1 MQIYNIFLILLIFA
15 NNFLCLTKIFI
26 LDISLLLDSSADSV
40 PLPEWCTYGLAA
52 LCWLLGSIAVF
63 VFSYCEYFLFSLSDS
78 DKEKI
83 MKNNSAGYSG
93 LKSLLND
100 DKQSLSAVV
109 LGYWCSTAVLIA
121 IAFHIIYM
129 INIGG
134 CEDTQGHA
142 CQRTILTMLILLA
155 TFIWILLFADV
166 LPHKISKQDRVACLY
181 YMSKPVRI
189 ASFLLYP
196 FAALLKHTEFIACRL
211 EVKRQKNISLD
222 ELSETLHS
230 DSIKDK
236 EEKDILESIV
246 TFGSVSVG
254 EILRPR
260 VDVVAVNYSDK
271 YTDVLKV
278 IRDNEY
284 SRMPVYDGSVD
295 NVKGILYVKDFLNY
309 LDRGDD
315 FNWQHLIR
323 APFFVPESKKIDDLL
338 REFQVKRMHM
348 AIVVDEFGGTS
359 GIVTMEDI
367 LEVIFGDISDEHDV
381 EQKLYTELDKRNY
394 LLEGK
399 MPLSD
404 FYKIEKIDA
413 SVFEALDVDADT
425 VAGLILSLKGDIPS
439 LGDEIIHE
447 GYIFKI
453 VSVDKRRIKKIKL
466 RLPDE
471 KK

>member
-1 MQIYNIFLILLIFA
+1 M
-15 NNFLCLTKIFI
+15 
-26 LDISLLLDSSADSV
+26 DISVLFDSSADSG
-40 PLPEWCTYGLAA
+40 PLPEWCEYVLAA
-52 LCWLLGSIAVF
+52 TIWVLASLAIF

-78 DKEKI
+78 DKTKI
-83 MKNNSAGYSG
+83 SKNDSAGYSG
-93 LKSLLND
+93 LKSLLSD
-100 DKQSLSAVV
+100 EKHGLATVV
-109 LGYWCSTAVLIA
+109 LGYWISIAAIISVALVIIKYVDFCINPGSDEAYSILTTATVLI
-121 IAFHIIYM
+121 FTFV
-129 INIGG
+129 
-134 CEDTQGHA
+134 C
-142 CQRTILTMLILLA
+142 ILFCAEVI
-155 TFIWILLFADV
+155 
-166 LPHKISKQDRVACLY
+166 PHKISKQNRVAWLY
-181 YMSKPVRI
+181 YSSKPLRL
-189 ASFLLYP
+189 ASFILYP
-196 FAALLKHTEFIACRL
+196 FAALLKHSKFIECRL
-211 EVKRQKNISLD
+211 GVKRQKNISLD
-222 ELSETLHS
+222 ELSQTLNS

-246 TFGSVSVG
+246 TFGSISVS
-254 EILRPR
+254 EIIRPR

-381 EQKLYTELDKRNY
+381 EQKLYTELDKHNI

-399 MPLSD
+399 MSLTD
-404 FYKIEKIDA
+404 FYKIDKIDA
-413 SVFEALDVDADT
+413 GVFEALDVDADT

-439 LGDEIIHE
+439 LGDEIVHE

>member
-1 MQIYNIFLILLIFA
+1 MDVSI
-15 NNFLCLTKIFI
+15 
-26 LDISLLLDSSADSV
+26 LLDSAADSV
-40 PLPEWCTYGLAA
+40 PLPEWCAYVLAA
-52 LCWLLGSIAVF
+52 LFWLLGSIAVF

-78 DKEKI
+78 DKDKI
-83 MKNNSAGYSG
+83 LNNDSAGYSG
-93 LKSLLND
+93 LKSLLID
-100 DKQSLSAVV
+100 EKKSLSAIV
-109 LGYWCSTAVLIA
+109 LGYWCSIAVLITVA
-121 IAFHIIYM
+121 IIHIRYVTSIAGFA
-129 INIGG
+129 NNADSS
-134 CEDTQGHA
+134 CQGPV
-142 CQRTILTMLILLA
+142 LTVLMLFA
-155 TFIWILLFADV
+155 TFVWILLFADV

-189 ASFLLYP
+189 ASFMLYP
-196 FAALLKHTEFIACRL
+196 FSSLLKHTEFIACRL

>member
-1 MQIYNIFLILLIFA
+1 MDVSILF
-15 NNFLCLTKIFI
+15 
-26 LDISLLLDSSADSV
+26 DSSADSG
-40 PLPEWCTYGLAA
+40 PLPEGCTYALAA
-52 LCWLLGSIAVF
+52 LVWLLGSLAIF

-78 DKEKI
+78 DKDKI
-83 MKNNSAGYSG
+83 LKNDSAGYSG
-93 LKSLLND
+93 LKSLLSD
-100 DKQSLSAVV
+100 EKHSLSTVV
-109 LGYWCSTAVLIA
+109 LGYWGSVAMIIGVAIYTYHICFVKDGACLVSTGIVLEYPG
-121 IAFHIIYM
+121 IIV
-129 INIGG
+129 
-134 CEDTQGHA
+134 A
-142 CQRTILTMLILLA
+142 LILTL
-155 TFIWILLFADV
+155 TFAWTLFCADV
-166 LPHKISKQDRVACLY
+166 LPHKINKQKKVAWLY
-181 YMSKPVRI
+181 YMSKPVRFS
-189 ASFLLYP
+189 SFVLYP
-196 FAALLKHTEFIACRL
+196 FTALLKHSEFIGCRL
-211 EVKRQKNISLD
+211 GVKRQKNISLD
-222 ELSETLHS
+222 ELSQTLNS

-246 TFGSVSVG
+246 TFGSISVS

-323 APFFVPESKKIDDLL
+323 SPFFVPESKKIDDLL

-404 FYKIEKIDA
+404 FYKIEKINAD
-413 SVFEALDVDADT
+413 VFEKLDVDADT

>member
-1 MQIYNIFLILLIFA
+1 MDVSILF
-15 NNFLCLTKIFI
+15 
-26 LDISLLLDSSADSV
+26 DSSADSV
-40 PLPEWCTYGLAA
+40 PLPEWCAYGLAA
-52 LCWLLGSIAVF
+52 FLWLLGSLAIF

-78 DKEKI
+78 DKDKI
-83 MKNNSAGYSG
+83 LKNDSAGYSG
-93 LKSLLND
+93 MKRLLND
-100 DKQSLSAVV
+100 EKQSLSTLV
-109 LGYWCSTAVLIA
+109 LGYWCSVAVIVA
-121 IAFHIIYM
+121 ITVVQIKHLVNSLQAV
-129 INIGG
+129 NPDSAG
-134 CEDTQGHA
+134 QGPV
-142 CQRTILTMLILLA
+142 LTVLMLLGTLV
-155 TFIWILLFADV
+155 WVLLFADV
-166 LPHKISKQDRVACLY
+166 LPHKISKQNRVAGLY
-181 YMSKPVRI
+181 YMSKPVML
-189 ASFLLYP
+189 AYFLLYP

-211 EVKRQKNISLD
+211 DVKRQKNISLD
-222 ELSETLHS
+222 ELSQTLHS
-230 DSIKDK
+230 DSLKDK

-246 TFGSVSVG
+246 TFGSVSVS

>member
-1 MQIYNIFLILLIFA
+1 MDVSILF
-15 NNFLCLTKIFI
+15 
-26 LDISLLLDSSADSV
+26 DSSADSV
-40 PLPEWCTYGLAA
+40 PLPEWCAYGLAT
-52 LCWLLGSIAVF
+52 LLWLLGSLAIF

-78 DKEKI
+78 DKDKI
-83 MKNNSAGYSG
+83 LKNDSAGYSG
-93 LKSLLND
+93 MKRLLNNE
-100 DKQSLSAVV
+100 KQSLSTLV
-109 LGYWCSTAVLIA
+109 LGYWCSVAVIIA
-121 IAFHIIYM
+121 ITVFLISPLANSVQA
-129 INIGG
+129 INP
-134 CEDTQGHA
+134 DSASQDLV
-142 CQRTILTMLILLA
+142 LTVLMLIGSLV
-155 TFIWILLFADV
+155 WVLLFADV
-166 LPHKISKQDRVACLY
+166 LPHKISKQNRVAGLY
-181 YMSKPVRI
+181 YMSKPVML
-189 ASFLLYP
+189 AYVLLYP

-211 EVKRQKNISLD
+211 DVKRQKNISLD
-222 ELSETLHS
+222 ELSQTLHS
-230 DSIKDK
+230 DSLKDK

-246 TFGSVSVG
+246 TFGSVSVS

-309 LDRGDD
+309 LDREDD

>member
-1 MQIYNIFLILLIFA
+1 MDVSILF
-15 NNFLCLTKIFI
+15 
-26 LDISLLLDSSADSV
+26 DSSADSV
-40 PLPEWCTYGLAA
+40 PLPEWCAYGLAT
-52 LCWLLGSIAVF
+52 LLWLLGSLAIF

-78 DKEKI
+78 DKDKI
-83 MKNNSAGYSG
+83 LKNDSAGYSG
-93 LKSLLND
+93 MKRLLNNE
-100 DKQSLSAVV
+100 KQSLSTLV
-109 LGYWCSTAVLIA
+109 LGYWCSVAVIIA
-121 IAFHIIYM
+121 ITVFLISPLA
-129 INIGG
+129 NSLQAVNSNS
-134 CEDTQGHA
+134 TSQNLV
-142 CQRTILTMLILLA
+142 LTVLMLIGSLV
-155 TFIWILLFADV
+155 WVLLFADV
-166 LPHKISKQDRVACLY
+166 LPHKISKQNRVAGLY
-181 YMSKPVRI
+181 YMSKPVML
-189 ASFLLYP
+189 AYVLLYP

-211 EVKRQKNISLD
+211 DVKRQKNISLD
-222 ELSETLHS
+222 ELSQTLHS
-230 DSIKDK
+230 DSLKDK

-246 TFGSVSVG
+246 TFGSVSVS

-309 LDRGDD
+309 LDREDD

-439 LGDEIIHE
+439 LGDEIIHK

>member
-1 MQIYNIFLILLIFA
+1 M
-15 NNFLCLTKIFI
+15 
-26 LDISLLLDSSADSV
+26 DISVLFDSSADSG
-40 PLPEWCTYGLAA
+40 PLPEWCEYVLAA
-52 LCWLLGSIAVF
+52 TIWVLASLAIF

-78 DKEKI
+78 DKTKI
-83 MKNNSAGYSG
+83 SKNDSAGYSG
-93 LKSLLND
+93 LKSLLSD
-100 DKQSLSAVV
+100 EKHGLATVV
-109 LGYWCSTAVLIA
+109 LGYWISIAAIISVALVLIKYVD
-121 IAFHIIYM
+121 FC
-129 INIGG
+129 INPGSD
-134 CEDTQGHA
+134 EA
-142 CQRTILTMLILLA
+142 YSILTTATVLIF
-155 TFIWILLFADV
+155 TFVCILFCAEV
-166 LPHKISKQDRVACLY
+166 IPHKISKQNRVAWLY
-181 YMSKPVRI
+181 YSSKPLRL
-189 ASFLLYP
+189 ASFILYP
-196 FAALLKHTEFIACRL
+196 FAALLKHSKFIECRL
-211 EVKRQKNISLD
+211 GVKRQKNISLD
-222 ELSETLHS
+222 ELSQTLNS

-246 TFGSVSVG
+246 TFGSISVS
-254 EILRPR
+254 EIIRPR

-381 EQKLYTELDKRNY
+381 EQKLYTELDKHNI

-399 MPLSD
+399 MSLTD
-404 FYKIEKIDA
+404 FYKIDKIDA
-413 SVFEALDVDADT
+413 GVFEALDVDADT

-439 LGDEIIHE
+439 LGDEIVHE

>member
-1 MQIYNIFLILLIFA
+1 M
-15 NNFLCLTKIFI
+15 
-26 LDISLLLDSSADSV
+26 DISVLFDSSADSG
-40 PLPEWCTYGLAA
+40 PLPEWCEFVLAA
-52 LCWLLGSIAVF
+52 TIWVLASLAIF

-78 DKEKI
+78 DKTKI
-83 MKNNSAGYSG
+83 SKNDSAGYSG
-93 LKSLLND
+93 LKSLLSD
-100 DKQSLSAVV
+100 EKHGLATVV
-109 LGYWCSTAVLIA
+109 LGYWISIAAIISVALVIIKYVDFCINPGSDEAYSILTTATVLI
-121 IAFHIIYM
+121 FTFV
-129 INIGG
+129 
-134 CEDTQGHA
+134 C
-142 CQRTILTMLILLA
+142 ILFCAEVI
-155 TFIWILLFADV
+155 
-166 LPHKISKQDRVACLY
+166 PHKISKQNRVAWLY
-181 YMSKPVRI
+181 YSSKPLRL
-189 ASFLLYP
+189 ASFILYP
-196 FAALLKHTEFIACRL
+196 FAALLKHSKFIECRL
-211 EVKRQKNISLD
+211 GVKRQKNISLD
-222 ELSETLHS
+222 ELSQTLNS

-246 TFGSVSVG
+246 TFGSISVS
-254 EILRPR
+254 EIIRPR

-381 EQKLYTELDKRNY
+381 EQKLYTELDKHNI

-399 MPLSD
+399 MSLTD
-404 FYKIEKIDA
+404 FYKIDKIDA
-413 SVFEALDVDADT
+413 GVFEALDVDADT

-439 LGDEIIHE
+439 LGDEIVHE

>member
-1 MQIYNIFLILLIFA
+1 M
-15 NNFLCLTKIFI
+15 
-26 LDISLLLDSSADSV
+26 DISVLFDSSADSG
-40 PLPEWCTYGLAA
+40 PLPEWCEYVLAA
-52 LCWLLGSIAVF
+52 TIWVLASLAIF

-78 DKEKI
+78 DKTKI
-83 MKNNSAGYSG
+83 SKNDSAGYSG
-93 LKSLLND
+93 LKSLLSD
-100 DKQSLSAVV
+100 EKHGLATVV
-109 LGYWCSTAVLIA
+109 LGYWISIAAIISVALVLIKYVD
-121 IAFHIIYM
+121 FC
-129 INIGG
+129 INPGSD
-134 CEDTQGHA
+134 EA
-142 CQRTILTMLILLA
+142 YTILTTATVLIF
-155 TFIWILLFADV
+155 TFVCILFCADV
-166 LPHKISKQDRVACLY
+166 IPHKISKQNRVAWLY
-181 YMSKPVRI
+181 YSSKPLRL
-189 ASFLLYP
+189 ASFILYP
-196 FAALLKHTEFIACRL
+196 FAALLKHSKFIECRL
-211 EVKRQKNISLD
+211 GVKRQKNISLD
-222 ELSETLHS
+222 ELSQTLNS

-246 TFGSVSVG
+246 TFGSISVS
-254 EILRPR
+254 EIIRPR

-315 FNWQHLIR
+315 FSWQHLIR
-323 APFFVPESKKIDDLL
+323 APFFVPETKKIDDLL

-381 EQKLYTELDKRNY
+381 EQKLYTELDKHNI

-399 MPLSD
+399 MSLTD
-404 FYKIEKIDA
+404 FYKIDKIDA
-413 SVFEALDVDADT
+413 GVFEALDVDADT

-439 LGDEIIHE
+439 LGDEIVHE

>member
-1 MQIYNIFLILLIFA
+1 M
-15 NNFLCLTKIFI
+15 
-26 LDISLLLDSSADSV
+26 DISLLFDSSSDSV
-40 PLPEWCTYGLAA
+40 PLPEWCEYVLTAI
-52 LCWLLGSIAVF
+52 CWLLGTIGIF
-63 VFSYCEYFLFSLSDS
+63 VFSYSEYFLFSLSNS

-83 MKNNSAGYSG
+83 LKNDSSGYSG

-100 DKQSLSAVV
+100 EKLSLSSIVT
-109 LGYWCSTAVLIA
+109 GYWISVALIIAVAILYIGYISNILGHCDTPNSLCQSPILTVLI
-121 IAFHIIYM
+121 
-129 INIGG
+129 
-134 CEDTQGHA
+134 
-142 CQRTILTMLILLA
+142 LIA
-155 TFIWILLFADV
+155 TFVWILLFADV

-189 ASFLLYP
+189 ASFMLYP
-196 FAALLKHTEFIACRL
+196 FSSLLKHTEFIACRL

>member
-1 MQIYNIFLILLIFA
+1 M
-15 NNFLCLTKIFI
+15 
-26 LDISLLLDSSADSV
+26 DISILFDSSADSV
-40 PLPEWCTYGLAA
+40 PLPEWCVYGLAA
-52 LCWLLGSIAVF
+52 ICWLLGSLAIF

-78 DKEKI
+78 DKEKFL
-83 MKNNSAGYSG
+83 KNDSAGYSG
-93 LKSLLND
+93 LKNLLND
-100 DKQSLSAVV
+100 EKRSLSTVVVGYWLSVVVLVAVV
-109 LGYWCSTAVLIA
+109 FFMIRHVTYGAQLAGYGDS
-121 IAFHIIYM
+121 
-129 INIGG
+129 INM
-134 CEDTQGHA
+134 E
-142 CQRTILTMLILLA
+142 LMLLLLFV
-155 TFIWILLFADV
+155 TFAWILFCADV
-166 LPHKISKQDRVACLY
+166 LPHKISKQNRVAWLY
-181 YMSKPVRI
+181 YVSKPVGVAFFILFPI
-189 ASFLLYP
+189 AAIF
-196 FAALLKHTEFIACRL
+196 KHTKFIECRL
-211 EVKRQKNISLD
+211 GVKRQKNISLD
-222 ELSETLHS
+222 ELSQTLHS
-230 DSIKDK
+230 DSIKNN

-246 TFGSVSVG
+246 TFGSISVN

-315 FNWQHLIR
+315 FSWQHLIR
-323 APFFVPESKKIDDLL
+323 APFFVPETKKIDDLL

-381 EQKLYTELDKRNY
+381 EQKMYTELDKRNY

-404 FYKIEKIDA
+404 FYKIEKINTN
-413 SVFEALDVDADT
+413 VFEALDVDADT

-439 LGDEIIHE
+439 LGDEIEHD
-447 GYIFKI
+447 GYLFKI
-453 VSVDKRRIKKIKL
+453 VSMDKRRIKKIKL

>member
-1 MQIYNIFLILLIFA
+1 MDFSILF
-15 NNFLCLTKIFI
+15 
-26 LDISLLLDSSADSV
+26 DSSADSV
-40 PLPEWCTYGLAA
+40 PLPEWWVYSFAAVIWMLASLA
-52 LCWLLGSIAVF
+52 IF
-63 VFSYCEYFLFSLSDS
+63 VFSYCEYFFFSLSSS

-83 MKNNSAGYSG
+83 TQNHSSGYSG
-93 LKSLLND
+93 LKYLINNERHTL
-100 DKQSLSAVV
+100 ATIV
-109 LGYWCSTAVLIA
+109 LGYWISVLVIIAVTIAVNKWFAYCELVAGYDVWVTLLLIF
-121 IAFHIIYM
+121 IAFV
-129 INIGG
+129 
-134 CEDTQGHA
+134 
-142 CQRTILTMLILLA
+142 
-155 TFIWILLFADV
+155 WILLCADI
-166 LPHKISKQDRVACLY
+166 LPNITSRKDKIAYLY
-181 YMSKPVRI
+181 YMSKPVRLT
-189 ASFLLYP
+189 ALVLYP
-196 FAALLKHTEFIACRL
+196 FAALFRRTKFIECRL
-211 EVKRQKNISLD
+211 GVKRQKNISLD
-222 ELSETLHS
+222 ELSQTLNS
-230 DSIKDK
+230 DSMKGN

-246 TFGSVSVG
+246 TFGSISVS

-260 VDVVAVNYSDK
+260 VDVVYVNYSDK

-284 SRMPVYDGSVD
+284 SRMPVYDGTVD

-309 LDRGDD
+309 LDREDD

-367 LEVIFGDISDEHDV
+367 LEVIFGDINDEHDV
-381 EQKLYTELDKRNY
+381 EQKMYTELDKRNY

-413 SVFEALDVDADT
+413 EVFEALDVDADT

-439 LGDEIIHE
+439 LGDEIVHE

>member
-1 MQIYNIFLILLIFA
+1 MAI
-15 NNFLCLTKIFI
+15 
-26 LDISLLLDSSADSV
+26 
-40 PLPEWCTYGLAA
+40 
-52 LCWLLGSIAVF
+52 F
-63 VFSYCEYFLFSLSDS
+63 VFSFCEYYLFSLSDV
-78 DKEKI
+78 DKDKI
-83 MKNNSAGYSG
+83 LKNGPDGYSG
-93 LKSLLND
+93 LKYLLND
-100 DKQSLSAVV
+100 EKQSLASVV
-109 LGYWCSTAVLIA
+109 LGYWIAVALLIA
-121 IAFHIIYM
+121 EAFVIKGGIYES
-129 INIGG
+129 ISSIDCLYAPWGLS
-134 CEDTQGHA
+134 CLVVF
-142 CQRTILTMLILLA
+142 I
-155 TFIWILLFADV
+155 TFVWIFFCADV
-166 LPHKISKQDRVACLY
+166 MPHKINKQNRVAWFY
-181 YMSKPVRI
+181 YVSRPVRI
-189 ASFLLYP
+189 VSFILFPFSLL
-196 FAALLKHTEFIACRL
+196 FKHSKFIECRL
-211 EVKRQKNISLD
+211 GVKRPKNISLD
-222 ELSETLHS
+222 ELSQTLNS
-230 DSIKDK
+230 DSLKIKDK
-236 EEKDILESIV
+236 EEKDMLESIV
-246 TFGSVSVG
+246 TFGSISVN

-381 EQKLYTELDKRNY
+381 EQKMYTELDKRNI

-404 FYKIEKIDA
+404 FYKIDKIDA
-413 SVFEALDVDADT
+413 GVFEALDVDADT

>member
-1 MQIYNIFLILLIFA
+1 MDVSILF
-15 NNFLCLTKIFI
+15 
-26 LDISLLLDSSADSV
+26 DSSADSV
-40 PLPEWCTYGLAA
+40 PLPEWCAYGLAA
-52 LCWLLGSIAVF
+52 FLWLLGSLAIF

-78 DKEKI
+78 DKDKI
-83 MKNNSAGYSG
+83 LKNDSAGYSG
-93 LKSLLND
+93 MKRLLND
-100 DKQSLSAVV
+100 EKQSLSTLV
-109 LGYWCSTAVLIA
+109 LGYWCSVAVIIA
-121 IAFHIIYM
+121 IIVVQIKNLVNSLQTVNPDSA
-129 INIGG
+129 G
-134 CEDTQGHA
+134 QGPV
-142 CQRTILTMLILLA
+142 LTVLMLLGTLV
-155 TFIWILLFADV
+155 WVLLFADV
-166 LPHKISKQDRVACLY
+166 LPHKISKQNRVAGLY
-181 YMSKPVRI
+181 YMSKPVML
-189 ASFLLYP
+189 AYFLLYP

-211 EVKRQKNISLD
+211 DVKRQKNISLD

>member
-1 MQIYNIFLILLIFA
+1 MDVSILF
-15 NNFLCLTKIFI
+15 
-26 LDISLLLDSSADSV
+26 DSSADSV
-40 PLPEWCTYGLAA
+40 PLPKWCAYGLAA
-52 LCWLLGSIAVF
+52 LLWLLGSLAIF

-78 DKEKI
+78 DKDKI
-83 MKNNSAGYSG
+83 LKNDSAGYSG
-93 LKSLLND
+93 MKRLLND
-100 DKQSLSAVV
+100 EKQSLSTLV
-109 LGYWCSTAVLIA
+109 LGYWCSVAVIVA
-121 IAFHIIYM
+121 ITVVQIRHLLNSLQN
-129 INIGG
+129 INPDSTG
-134 CEDTQGHA
+134 QA
-142 CQRTILTMLILLA
+142 PVLTVMMLMGTLV
-155 TFIWILLFADV
+155 WVLLFADV
-166 LPHKISKQDRVACLY
+166 LPHKISKQNRVAGLY
-181 YMSKPVRI
+181 YMSKPVML
-189 ASFLLYP
+189 AYVLLYP

-211 EVKRQKNISLD
+211 DVKRQKNISLD
-222 ELSETLHS
+222 ELSQTLHS
-230 DSIKDK
+230 DSLKDK

-246 TFGSVSVG
+246 TFGSVSVS

>member
-1 MQIYNIFLILLIFA
+1 M
-15 NNFLCLTKIFI
+15 
-26 LDISLLLDSSADSV
+26 DISVLFDSSADSG
-40 PLPEWCTYGLAA
+40 PLPEWCMYGLAA
-52 LCWLLGSIAVF
+52 LIWGLASLAVF
-63 VFSYCEYFLFSLSDS
+63 VFSYCEYFLFSLSDA
-78 DKEKI
+78 DKNKI
-83 MKNNSAGYSG
+83 LKNDSAGYSG

-100 DKQSLSAVV
+100 EKQSLSTVV
-109 LGYWCSTAVLIA
+109 LGYWISIAGIIAVALFIINWTTTILATTKDCPYAWGIIAAVLI
-121 IAFHIIYM
+121 
-129 INIGG
+129 
-134 CEDTQGHA
+134 
-142 CQRTILTMLILLA
+142 LT
-155 TFIWILLFADV
+155 FVWILLCADV
-166 LPHKISKQDRVACLY
+166 WPHKINKQDRVAWLY
-181 YMSKPVRI
+181 YSSKPLRL
-189 ASFLLYP
+189 ASFVLYP
-196 FAALLKHTEFIACRL
+196 CAALLKHSKFIECRL
-211 EVKRQKNISLD
+211 GVKRQKNISLD
-222 ELSETLHS
+222 ELSQTLNS
-230 DSIKDK
+230 DSIRIKDK

-246 TFGSVSVG
+246 TFGSISVN

-260 VDVVAVNYSDK
+260 VDVVSVNYSDK

-309 LDRGDD
+309 IDRGDD
-315 FNWQHLIR
+315 FSWQHLIR
-323 APFFVPESKKIDDLL
+323 APFFVPETKKIDDLL

-381 EQKLYTELDKRNY
+381 EQKLYTELDKRNI

-404 FYKIEKIDA
+404 FYKIDKINA
-413 SVFEALDVDADT
+413 GIFEALDVDADT

-439 LGDEIIHE
+439 LGDEIVHE

>member
-1 MQIYNIFLILLIFA
+1 M
-15 NNFLCLTKIFI
+15 
-26 LDISLLLDSSADSV
+26 DISNLFDSSADSG
-40 PLPEWCTYGLAA
+40 PLPEWCVYSLLA
-52 LCWLLGSIAVF
+52 LCWMLGSLAIF

-78 DKEKI
+78 DKDKI
-83 MKNNSAGYSG
+83 LKNDSAGYSG

-100 DKQSLSAVV
+100 EKQSLSTVV
-109 LGYWCSTAVLIA
+109 LGYWIAIGSIISVSLLLINWATTRDCPYGVWIVPTVLI
-121 IAFHIIYM
+121 F
-129 INIGG
+129 
-134 CEDTQGHA
+134 
-142 CQRTILTMLILLA
+142 
-155 TFIWILLFADV
+155 TFAWILFCADV
-166 LPHKISKQDRVACLY
+166 LPHKISKQNRVAWLY
-181 YMSKPVRI
+181 YSSNPLKL
-189 ASFLLYP
+189 ASFILYP
-196 FAALLKHTEFIACRL
+196 FAVLLKQSKFIECRL
-211 EVKRQKNISLD
+211 GVKRQKNISLD
-222 ELSETLHS
+222 ELSQTLNS
-230 DSIKDK
+230 DSIKNK

-246 TFGSVSVG
+246 TFGSISVN

-260 VDVVAVNYSDK
+260 VDVVSVNYSDK

-309 LDRGDD
+309 LDREDD
-315 FNWQHLIR
+315 FSWQHLIR
-323 APFFVPESKKIDDLL
+323 APFFVPETKKIDDLL

-381 EQKLYTELDKRNY
+381 EQKMYTELDKRNI

-404 FYKIEKIDA
+404 FYKIDKIDA
-413 SVFEALDVDADT
+413 GVFEALDVDADT

-439 LGDEIIHE
+439 LGDEITYE

>member
-1 MQIYNIFLILLIFA
+1 MDVSILF
-15 NNFLCLTKIFI
+15 
-26 LDISLLLDSSADSV
+26 DSSADSV
-40 PLPEWCTYGLAA
+40 PLPEWCAYGLAA
-52 LCWLLGSIAVF
+52 LLWLLGSLAIF

-78 DKEKI
+78 DKDKI
-83 MKNNSAGYSG
+83 LKNDSAGYSG
-93 LKSLLND
+93 MKRLLND
-100 DKQSLSAVV
+100 EKQSLSTVV
-109 LGYWCSTAVLIA
+109 LGYWCSVAVIITLTVVQIKHLVNSVQA
-121 IAFHIIYM
+121 INPDSA
-129 INIGG
+129 G
-134 CEDTQGHA
+134 QGPV
-142 CQRTILTMLILLA
+142 LTVLMLLGTLV
-155 TFIWILLFADV
+155 WVLLFADV
-166 LPHKISKQDRVACLY
+166 LPHKISKQNRVAGLY
-181 YMSKPVRI
+181 YMSKPMILAYV
-189 ASFLLYP
+189 LLYP

-211 EVKRQKNISLD
+211 DVKRQKNISLD
-222 ELSETLHS
+222 ELSQTLHS
-230 DSIKDK
+230 DSLKDK

-246 TFGSVSVG
+246 TFGSVSVS

-309 LDRGDD
+309 LDREDD

>member
-1 MQIYNIFLILLIFA
+1 M
-15 NNFLCLTKIFI
+15 
-26 LDISLLLDSSADSV
+26 DISVLFDSSADSG
-40 PLPEWCTYGLAA
+40 PLPEWCVYGLAA
-52 LCWLLGSIAVF
+52 TIWVLASLAIF

-78 DKEKI
+78 DKTKI
-83 MKNNSAGYSG
+83 SKNDSAGYSG
-93 LKSLLND
+93 LKSLLSD
-100 DKQSLSAVV
+100 EKHGLATVV
-109 LGYWCSTAVLIA
+109 LGYWISIA
-121 IAFHIIYM
+121 AIISVALVIIKYVDFC
-129 INIGG
+129 INPGSD
-134 CEDTQGHA
+134 EA
-142 CQRTILTMLILLA
+142 YTILTTATVLIF
-155 TFIWILLFADV
+155 TFVCILFCADV
-166 LPHKISKQDRVACLY
+166 IPHKISKQNRVAWLY
-181 YMSKPVRI
+181 YSSKPLRL
-189 ASFLLYP
+189 ASFILYP
-196 FAALLKHTEFIACRL
+196 FAALLKHSKFIECRL
-211 EVKRQKNISLD
+211 GVKRQKNISLD
-222 ELSETLHS
+222 ELSQTLNS

-246 TFGSVSVG
+246 TFGSISVS
-254 EILRPR
+254 EIIRPR

-315 FNWQHLIR
+315 FSWQHLIR

-359 GIVTMEDI
+359 GLVTMEDI

-381 EQKLYTELDKRNY
+381 EQKLYTELDKHNI

-399 MPLSD
+399 MSLTD
-404 FYKIEKIDA
+404 FYKIDKIDA

-439 LGDEIIHE
+439 LGDEIVHE

>member
-1 MQIYNIFLILLIFA
+1 M
-15 NNFLCLTKIFI
+15 
-26 LDISLLLDSSADSV
+26 DISNLFDSSADSG
-40 PLPEWCTYGLAA
+40 PLPEWCVYGLLA
-52 LCWLLGSIAVF
+52 LCWMLGSLAVF
-63 VFSYCEYFLFSLSDS
+63 VFSYCEYFLFSLSDA
-78 DKEKI
+78 DKYKI
-83 MKNNSAGYSG
+83 LKNDSAGYSG
-93 LKSLLND
+93 LKNLLND
-100 DKQSLSAVV
+100 EKQSLATVV
-109 LGYWCSTAVLIA
+109 LGYWLAMGTVISVALLGELRIKELIVKNWD
-121 IAFHIIYM
+121 IAGYECIS
-129 INIGG
+129 
-134 CEDTQGHA
+134 
-142 CQRTILTMLILLA
+142 TILCLII
-155 TFIWILLFADV
+155 TFAWLLFCADV
-166 LPHKISKQDRVACLY
+166 LPHKISKQNRVAWLY
-181 YMSKPVRI
+181 YSSKPLRF
-189 ASFLLYP
+189 ASFILYP
-196 FAALLKHTEFIACRL
+196 FAALLKHTKFIECRL
-211 EVKRQKNISLD
+211 GVKRQKNISLD
-222 ELSETLHS
+222 ELSQTLNS

-236 EEKDILESIV
+236 DEKDILESIV
-246 TFGSVSVG
+246 TFGSISVN

-260 VDVVAVNYSDK
+260 VDVVSVNYSDK

-315 FNWQHLIR
+315 FSWQHLIR
-323 APFFVPESKKIDDLL
+323 APFFVPETKKIDDLL

-381 EQKLYTELDKRNY
+381 EQKMYTELDKHNI

-399 MPLSD
+399 MSLSD
-404 FYKIEKIDA
+404 FYKIDKIDA
-413 SVFEALDVDADT
+413 GIFEALDVDADT

-439 LGDEIIHE
+439 LGDEITYE

>member
-1 MQIYNIFLILLIFA
+1 
-15 NNFLCLTKIFI
+15 
-26 LDISLLLDSSADSV
+26 LDISNLFDSSADSG
-40 PLPEWCTYGLAA
+40 PLPEWCVYGLLA
-52 LCWLLGSIAVF
+52 LCWMLGTLAIF
-63 VFSYCEYFLFSLSDS
+63 VFSYCEYFLFSLSVA
-78 DKEKI
+78 DKDKI
-83 MKNNSAGYSG
+83 LKNDSAGYSG

-100 DKQSLSAVV
+100 EKQSLSTVV
-109 LGYWCSTAVLIA
+109 LGYWIAIGVLISVA
-121 IAFHIIYM
+121 LLI
-129 INIGG
+129 INIS
-134 CEDTQGHA
+134 T
-142 CQRTILTMLILLA
+142 TISWASSRDCPYSMWIIPTVLIF
-155 TFIWILLFADV
+155 TFVWIIFCSDV
-166 LPHKISKQDRVACLY
+166 LPHKISKQNRVAWLY
-181 YMSKPVRI
+181 YSSKPLRL
-189 ASFLLYP
+189 ASFILYP
-196 FAALLKHTEFIACRL
+196 FAALLKQSKFIECRL
-211 EVKRQKNISLD
+211 GVKRQKNISLD
-222 ELSETLHS
+222 ELSQTLNS

-246 TFGSVSVG
+246 TFGSISVS

-260 VDVVAVNYSDK
+260 VDVVSVNYSDK

-309 LDRGDD
+309 LDREDD
-315 FNWQHLIR
+315 FSWQHLIR
-323 APFFVPESKKIDDLL
+323 APFFVPETKKIDDLL

-381 EQKLYTELDKRNY
+381 EQKMYTELDKRNI

-404 FYKIEKIDA
+404 FYKIDKINA
-413 SVFEALDVDADT
+413 SIFEALDIDADT

>member
-1 MQIYNIFLILLIFA
+1 LDVSILF
-15 NNFLCLTKIFI
+15 
-26 LDISLLLDSSADSV
+26 DSSADSV
-40 PLPEWCTYGLAA
+40 PLPEWCAYGLAA
-52 LCWLLGSIAVF
+52 LLWLLGSLAIF
-63 VFSYCEYFLFSLSDS
+63 VFSYCEYFLFSLPDS
-78 DKEKI
+78 DKDKI
-83 MKNNSAGYSG
+83 LKNDSAGYSG
-93 LKSLLND
+93 MKRLLND
-100 DKQSLSAVV
+100 EKQSLSTAV
-109 LGYWCSTAVLIA
+109 LGYWCSFAVIIA
-121 IAFHIIYM
+121 ITIAQIRQTVH
-129 INIGG
+129 NIGNAQDSI
-134 CEDTQGHA
+134 CQGP
-142 CQRTILTMLILLA
+142 ILTVLMLFA
-155 TFIWILLFADV
+155 TFVWILFFADV
-166 LPHKISKQDRVACLY
+166 LPHKISKQNRVAGLY
-181 YMSKPVRI
+181 YMSKPMMLAYVV
-189 ASFLLYP
+189 LYP
-196 FAALLKHTEFIACRL
+196 FAALFKHTEFIACRL

-230 DSIKDK
+230 DSLKDK

-246 TFGSVSVG
+246 TFGSVSVS

>member
-1 MQIYNIFLILLIFA
+1 M
-15 NNFLCLTKIFI
+15 
-26 LDISLLLDSSADSV
+26 DISLLLDSSADSV
-40 PLPEWCTYGLAA
+40 PLPEWCAYGLAA
-52 LCWLLGSIAVF
+52 LCWLLGSLAVF
-63 VFSYCEYFLFSLSDS
+63 VFSYSEYFLFSLSDS

-83 MKNNSAGYSG
+83 MKNDSAGYSG

-100 DKQSLSAVV
+100 EKQSLSAVV
-109 LGYWCSTAVLIA
+109 LGYWCSVATLIA
-121 IAFHIIYM
+121 IAVILIKYETHIL
-129 INIGG
+129 
-134 CEDTQGHA
+134 EELDTQTPVFP
-142 CQRTILTMLILLA
+142 CSVLTVLILFA
-155 TFIWILLFADV
+155 TFVWIFIFSDV
-166 LPHKISKQDRVACLY
+166 LPHKVSKQNRVGWLY
-181 YMSKPVRI
+181 YVSKPVRL

-196 FAALLKHTEFIACRL
+196 FANLLKRTEFIACRL

-222 ELSETLHS
+222 ELSQTLHS
-230 DSIKDK
+230 DSLKDK

-246 TFGSVSVG
+246 TFGSISVG

>member
-1 MQIYNIFLILLIFA
+1 M
-15 NNFLCLTKIFI
+15 
-26 LDISLLLDSSADSV
+26 DISVLFDSSADSG
-40 PLPEWCTYGLAA
+40 PLPEWCEYVLAA
-52 LCWLLGSIAVF
+52 TIWVLASLAIF

-78 DKEKI
+78 DKTKI
-83 MKNNSAGYSG
+83 SKNDSAGYSG
-93 LKSLLND
+93 LKSLLSD
-100 DKQSLSAVV
+100 EKHGLATVV
-109 LGYWCSTAVLIA
+109 LGYWISIAAIISVALVLIKYVD
-121 IAFHIIYM
+121 FC
-129 INIGG
+129 INPGSD
-134 CEDTQGHA
+134 EA
-142 CQRTILTMLILLA
+142 YTILTTATVLIF
-155 TFIWILLFADV
+155 TFVCILFCADV
-166 LPHKISKQDRVACLY
+166 IPHKISKQNRVAWLY
-181 YMSKPVRI
+181 YSSKPLRL
-189 ASFLLYP
+189 ASFILYP
-196 FAALLKHTEFIACRL
+196 FATLLKHSKFIECRL
-211 EVKRQKNISLD
+211 GVKRQKNISLD
-222 ELSETLHS
+222 ELSQTLNS

-246 TFGSVSVG
+246 TFGSISVS
-254 EILRPR
+254 EIIRPR

-323 APFFVPESKKIDDLL
+323 APFFVPETKKIDDLL

-381 EQKLYTELDKRNY
+381 EQKLYTELDKHNI

-399 MPLSD
+399 MSLSD
-404 FYKIEKIDA
+404 FYKIDKIDA
-413 SVFEALDVDADT
+413 GVFEALDVDADT

-439 LGDEIIHE
+439 LGDEIVHE

>member
-1 MQIYNIFLILLIFA
+1 MDVSI
-15 NNFLCLTKIFI
+15 
-26 LDISLLLDSSADSV
+26 LLDSAADSV
-40 PLPEWCTYGLAA
+40 PLPEWCAYVLAA
-52 LCWLLGSIAVF
+52 LFWLLGSIAVF

-78 DKEKI
+78 DKDKI
-83 MKNNSAGYSG
+83 LNNDSAGYSG
-93 LKSLLND
+93 LKRLLND
-100 DKQSLSAVV
+100 EKQSLSTLV
-109 LGYWCSTAVLIA
+109 LGYWCSVAVIVA
-121 IAFHIIYM
+121 ITVVQIKHLVNSLQAV
-129 INIGG
+129 NP
-134 CEDTQGHA
+134 DSASQGPV
-142 CQRTILTMLILLA
+142 LTVLMLMGTLV
-155 TFIWILLFADV
+155 WVLLFADV
-166 LPHKISKQDRVACLY
+166 LPHKISKQNRVAGLY
-181 YMSKPVRI
+181 YMSKPVMLAYVI
-189 ASFLLYP
+189 LYP

>member
-1 MQIYNIFLILLIFA
+1 
-15 NNFLCLTKIFI
+15 
-26 LDISLLLDSSADSV
+26 
-40 PLPEWCTYGLAA
+40 LPEWCAYGLAA
-52 LCWLLGSIAVF
+52 LLWLLGSLAIF

-78 DKEKI
+78 DKDKI
-83 MKNNSAGYSG
+83 LKNDSAGYSG
-93 LKSLLND
+93 MKRLLND
-100 DKQSLSAVV
+100 EKQSLSTLV
-109 LGYWCSTAVLIA
+109 LGYWCSVAVIIA
-121 IAFHIIYM
+121 ITVVQIKNLVNSLQTVNPDSA
-129 INIGG
+129 G
-134 CEDTQGHA
+134 QGPV
-142 CQRTILTMLILLA
+142 LTVLMLLGTLV
-155 TFIWILLFADV
+155 WVLLFADV
-166 LPHKISKQDRVACLY
+166 LPHKISKQNRVAGLY
-181 YMSKPVRI
+181 YMSKPVML
-189 ASFLLYP
+189 AYFLLYP

-211 EVKRQKNISLD
+211 DVKRQKNISLD

-230 DSIKDK
+230 DSLKDK

>member
-1 MQIYNIFLILLIFA
+1 MDFSILF
-15 NNFLCLTKIFI
+15 
-26 LDISLLLDSSADSV
+26 DSSADG
-40 PLPEWCTYGLAA
+40 PLPEWCAYSLAA
-52 LCWLLGSIAVF
+52 ICWLLGSLAIF

-78 DKEKI
+78 DKDKI
-83 MKNNSAGYSG
+83 LKNDSAGYSG

-100 DKQSLSAVV
+100 EKHSLSTVV
-109 LGYWCSTAVLIA
+109 LGYWLSVAALIA
-121 IAFHIIYM
+121 VAIYIIKYV
-129 INIGG
+129 GG
-134 CEDTQGHA
+134 IITPGEDGA
-142 CQRTILTMLILLA
+142 CPVATLLTALILIISFA
-155 TFIWILLFADV
+155 WIFFCADV
-166 LPHKISKQDRVACLY
+166 MPHKISKQNRVAWLY
-181 YMSKPVRI
+181 YTSKPIRLAYFI
-189 ASFLLYP
+189 LYP
-196 FAALLKHTEFIACRL
+196 FAALLKHSKFIECRL
-211 EVKRQKNISLD
+211 GVKRQKNISLD
-222 ELSETLHS
+222 ELSQTLNS

-246 TFGSVSVG
+246 TFGSISVS

-260 VDVVAVNYSDK
+260 VDVVSVNYSDK

-309 LDRGDD
+309 LDREDD
-315 FNWQHLIR
+315 FSWQHLIR

-381 EQKLYTELDKRNY
+381 EQKLYTELDKRNI

-404 FYKIEKIDA
+404 FYKIDKIDA
-413 SVFEALDVDADT
+413 GIFEALDVDADT